1 MLKRVSGRREVSSI
15 VALVVMPERKRV
27 RLYARH
33 FQGYVRGPQVAAT
46 LRYLHRKLGCPL
58 VVVWDG
64 LKAHR
69 SAEVLR
75 LSKHHPDL
83 FRLEP
88 LPPYAPDLNPEE
100 GCNSVVKSQ
109 LRNATPDDVEE
120 LRRMARA
127 GFRRLQHRPDT
138 LRAFFD
144 RARLRL

>member
-1 MLKRVSGRREVSSI
+1 VLKRVSGRREVSSI
-15 VALVVMPERKRV
+15 VALVVMPDRRQV

-46 LRYLHRKLGCPL
+46 LRYLHRKVRRPL

-64 LKAHR
+64 LNAHR

-75 LSKHHPDL
+75 LTKEHPGL
-83 FRLEP
+83 FFLEP

-100 GCNSVVKSQ
+100 SCNSVVKSL

-144 RARLRL
+144 RAHLRL